1 MTARDW
7 RLVVLGCALAAAGV
21 KLWLAATSFGS
32 NDVHAW
38 IDFARGA
45 RDHGPFEMYGHEY
58 YSQYNHPPLSGVM
71 LLVVNWL
78 VDRGVAGVPFL
89 IRVPATVADVLT
101 ALLVFELVG
110 LRRSL
115 RQAATAGVLISLS
128 PALIVISGFHGNTDA
143 VFVMFTVLSAYCV
156 TRGWAFAAGVAI
168 ALAVSVKLI
177 PIVVVPVLAACLL
190 RAGWRK
196 LAAYA
201 VGGLAVFV
209 PLWGPIVLLSWPE
222 FRANVLDYAGSLY
235 LRQWGLP
242 QFLSWAHAPPEW
254 ANTLSGSGRFV
265 VLLISGLV
273 PAALVWRRPTSFV
286 PAVGLSLA
294 FFLLLSPA
302 FGMQYLSWP
311 LAAAYLIGIV
321 PATAYNLAASVFVLR
336 VYSYWSGGGFPW
348 DWYEAKANIL
358 RWGDL
363 RIMVVAW
370 VALAWVAAAGLRTS
384 LRAPPQVR
392 DRTVLAGDVSGS
404 GGGP

>member
-1 MTARDW
+1 
-7 RLVVLGCALAAAGV
+7 
-21 KLWLAATSFGS
+21 
-32 NDVHAW
+32 
-38 IDFARGA
+38 
-45 RDHGPFEMYGHEY
+45 MYGHEY

-78 VDRGVAGVPFL
+78 VDLGVAGVPFL
-89 IRVPATVADVLT
+89 IRVPATVADIVT
-101 ALLVFELVG
+101 ALVVFELVG

-115 RQAATAGVLISLS
+115 RQAAMAGVLISVS

-156 TRGWAFAAGVAI
+156 TRGWSLAAGIAI
-168 ALAVSVKLI
+168 ALALSVKLI
-177 PIVVVPVLAACLL
+177 PIVVVPVLVACVL

-196 LAAYA
+196 LVAFVA
-201 VGGLAVFV
+201 GGLAVFV
-209 PLWGPIVLLSWPE
+209 PLWGPVLLLSWPE
-222 FRANVLDYAGSLY
+222 FKANVLDYAGSLY

-242 QFLSWAHAPPEW
+242 QFLSWADAPPEW

-265 VLLISGLV
+265 LILISGLV
-273 PAALVWRRPTSFV
+273 PAVLVWRRPTSFV
-286 PAVGLSLA
+286 PAVGVSLA
-294 FFLLLSPA
+294 LFLLLSPA

-311 LAAAYLIGIV
+311 LAAAYLVGNI

-348 DWYEAKANIL
+348 EWYEAKANIL

-370 VALAWVAAAGLRTS
+370 VALAWVAVAGLRGS
-384 LRAPPQVR
+384 LLAPPDVR
-392 DRTVLAGDVSGS
+392 ERTLEIER
-404 GGGP
+404 